1 MHTGVKNFRA
11 ILFVGALS
19 LFTPVIHAENG
30 QTLFGVAAIVAASS
44 ALVVP
49 RIMAQANVN
58 ITQTNAATSIALNN
72 LAAQTNMY
80 GIASSAET
88 ARFNT
93 LATLRIA
100 SMNTQKELWQTAMT
114 TSFKMWDNNQNYALS
129 RERLLSD
136 NYFRQQEFNLRQT
149 LLNAQLELD
158 RTKFQMTLTEQG
170 LSPGFK
176 LVNSALQIQNA
187 NDLSSRGVV
196 PYSSLRQPLTSLSSG
211 NNSPRFFGA
220 SRGSA
225 MARAFRGVAGVAN
238 GSSAQRKFKQG
249 DIARFMASSN
259 GNTVS
264 SNEATPHVPRDS
276 GQDES
281 RHEGSYRAMR

>member
-30 QTLFGVAAIVAASS
+30 QALFGVAAIIGASS

-49 RIMAQANVN
+49 GIMAQANVN

-72 LAAQTNMY
+72 LAAETNMF
-80 GIASSAET
+80 GIAASAET

-100 SMNTQKELWQTAMT
+100 SMNTQKELWQTAVT

-129 RERLLSD
+129 RERLLSE
-136 NYFRQQEFNLRQT
+136 NYFRQQEFNLKQT
-149 LLNAQLELD
+149 LLNAQLALD
-158 RTKFQMTLTEQG
+158 QTKFQMTLTDQG

-187 NDLSSRGVV
+187 NDLSSQGVV
-196 PYSSLRQPLTSLSSG
+196 PYSSLRQPLTSLNSG

-259 GNTVS
+259 GNTVR
-264 SNEATPHVPRDS
+264 SNEATPHVPRDF

>member
-1 MHTGVKNFRA
+1 MHTGVKKFRA

-30 QTLFGVAAIVAASS
+30 QTLFGVAALIGASS

-49 RIMAQANVN
+49 GIMAQANVN

-72 LAAQTNMY
+72 LAAQTNML

-114 TSFKMWDNNQNYALS
+114 TSFRMWDNNQNYALS

-136 NYFRQQEFNLRQT
+136 NYFRQQEFNLKQT

-187 NDLSSRGVV
+187 NDLSSQGVV

-211 NNSPRFFGA
+211 NNNPRFFGA

-225 MARAFRGVAGVAN
+225 MAQAFRGVAGVAN

-259 GNTVS
+259 GNTVRA
-264 SNEATPHVPRDS
+264 NEATPHVPRDS
-276 GQDES
+276 SQDES

>member
-1 MHTGVKNFRA
+1 MHTGVKKFRA

-30 QTLFGVAAIVAASS
+30 QTLFGVAALIGASS

-49 RIMAQANVN
+49 GIMAQANVN

-72 LAAQTNMY
+72 LAAQTNML

-114 TSFKMWDNNQNYALS
+114 TSFRMWDNNQNYALS

-187 NDLSSRGVV
+187 NDLSSQGVV

-211 NNSPRFFGA
+211 NNNPRFFGA

-225 MARAFRGVAGVAN
+225 MAQAFRGVAGVAN

-259 GNTVS
+259 GNTVRA
-264 SNEATPHVPRDS
+264 NEATPHVPRDS
-276 GQDES
+276 SQDES

>member
-49 RIMAQANVN
+49 GIMAQANVN

-187 NDLSSRGVV
+187 NDLSSQGVV

-211 NNSPRFFGA
+211 NNNPRFFGA

-259 GNTVS
+259 GNTVR